1 MSSKAIKEMA
11 WSPALFFIKRYLASL
26 PVGRDEAASHS
37 KELMEA
43 VETPVCGDFNHSR
56 KMAETAGFT
65 ADGSCSAVERLRHLK
80 CPLGRN
86 AEVFVGADGVVRS
99 AKMLMVALIS
109 RQIKRL
115 LACRRQHYCRQHK
128 LSSITMH
135 PIFSSLYSICLICS
149 KTFFPMPFSLI
160 GRILSERIVTLRTIS
175 CRYKKKWYR
184 DYIRDLWG
192 RRVLLGPDKDAP
204 RSSFPSWNYNAE
216 LFALK
221 SRIGTNLND
230 DTLRRALIDRSYVIR
245 EIDERKQLLNASS
258 NVEFTSS
265 VLTDIQDNTDFIR
278 KGSEF
283 LSAYVK
289 AYLRYHLPRYPE
301 EGIQQLGIYDLLMAD
316 NFPYNNSLMSSSL
329 RSIVGAILF
338 DENEAEAGYFVQD
351 FVLTQ
356 LINVDINELWY
367 FKEPLKILTA
377 LLEKNNRGTPEP
389 RILRSSG
396 EFTVTPVYVVGIY
409 CDKKLLGESAGESVL
424 IATEMAAR
432 DCLKNLWGLTENSMK
447 FTFGEQGRQIDLH
460 DFYEMPNQSLNSQL
474 NFKIELSDDL
484 YKEPLTP
491 QQMTI
496 KYKREIEKTIGTPY
510 RRRLWHFFYP
520 GTLHKTSP
528 RRFIAPKAKTI

>member
-1 MSSKAIKEMA
+1 MGSAHQ
-11 WSPALFFIKRYLASL
+11 
-26 PVGRDEAASHS
+26 VGDVGN
-37 KELMEA
+37 LL
-43 VETPVCGDFNHSR
+43 N
-56 KMAETAGFT
+56 
-65 ADGSCSAVERLRHLK
+65 
-80 CPLGRN
+80 GRGTYCLN
-86 AEVFVGADGVVRS
+86 
-99 AKMLMVALIS
+99 MLMVALIS

-115 LACRRQHYCRQHK
+115 LACRQQR
-128 LSSITMH
+128 
-135 PIFSSLYSICLICS
+135 
-149 KTFFPMPFSLI
+149 
-160 GRILSERIVTLRTIS
+160 
-175 CRYKKKWYR
+175 RYKKKWYR

-192 RRVLLGPDKDAP
+192 RRVLLGPDKDVP
-204 RSSFPSWNYNAE
+204 RSSFPK

-245 EIDERKQLLNASS
+245 EIDERKQLLDASS

-278 KGSEF
+278 KAAHDFITSEEK
-283 LSAYVK
+283 LAKIS
-289 AYLRYHLPRYPE
+289 R
-301 EGIQQLGIYDLLMAD
+301 QLGIYDLLMAD

-377 LLEKNNRGTPEP
+377 LLEKNNRGIPEP

-409 CDKKLLGESAGESVL
+409 CDKKLLAAGESVL

>member
-26 PVGRDEAASHS
+26 SVVRDDAASHNAMSAAARNLWRQS
-37 KELMEA
+37 KRQYVVTVTTRGKWQKRQNLPRVGVVVLVKDCDTLSVHLAALPRSSLELMAWCEIMGSA
-43 VETPVCGDFNHSR
+43 HQVGD
-56 KMAETAGFT
+56 
-65 ADGSCSAVERLRHLK
+65 
-80 CPLGRN
+80 
-86 AEVFVGADGVVRS
+86 VGNFLNGNGA
-99 AKMLMVALIS
+99 
-109 RQIKRL
+109 
-115 LACRRQHYCRQHK
+115 YCLNVNK
-128 LSSITMH
+128 TM
-135 PIFSSLYSICLICS
+135 
-149 KTFFPMPFSLI
+149 TFFPMPFSLI

-192 RRVLLGPDKDAP
+192 RRVLLGPDKDVP

-245 EIDERKQLLNASS
+245 EIDERKQLLDASS
-258 NVEFTSS
+258 NVEFASS

-278 KGSEF
+278 KAAHDFITSEEK
-283 LSAYVK
+283 LAKIS
-289 AYLRYHLPRYPE
+289 R
-301 EGIQQLGIYDLLMAD
+301 QLGIYDLLMAD

-338 DENEAEAGYFVQD
+338 DGNEAEAGYFVQD

-377 LLEKNNRGTPEP
+377 LLEKNDRGTPEP

-409 CDKKLLGESAGESVL
+409 CDKKLIAAGESVL

-432 DCLKNLWGLTENSMK
+432 DCLKNLWGLTEKSMK
-447 FTFGEQGRQIDLH
+447 FKFGEQGRQIDLH

-491 QQMTI
+491 QQLTI

>member
-1 MSSKAIKEMA
+1 
-11 WSPALFFIKRYLASL
+11 
-26 PVGRDEAASHS
+26 
-37 KELMEA
+37 
-43 VETPVCGDFNHSR
+43 
-56 KMAETAGFT
+56 
-65 ADGSCSAVERLRHLK
+65 
-80 CPLGRN
+80 
-86 AEVFVGADGVVRS
+86 
-99 AKMLMVALIS
+99 MLMVALIS

-115 LACRRQHYCRQHK
+115 LACRRQRYCRQHK

-135 PIFSSLYSICLICS
+135 PIFSFFT
-149 KTFFPMPFSLI
+149 TFFPMPFSLI
-160 GRILSERIVTLRTIS
+160 GRILSERIVTLRTIP

-192 RRVLLGPDKDAP
+192 RRVLLGPDKDVP
-204 RSSFPSWNYNAE
+204 RSSFPSWYAILFRIVALNYNAE

-245 EIDERKQLLNASS
+245 EIDERKQLLDASS

-265 VLTDIQDNTDFIR
+265 VLTDIQDNTDFI
-278 KGSEF
+278 KKAAHDFITSEEK
-283 LSAYVK
+283 LAKIS
-289 AYLRYHLPRYPE
+289 R
-301 EGIQQLGIYDLLMAD
+301 QLGIYDLLMAD

>member
-1 MSSKAIKEMA
+1 MLMSSKAIKEMA
-11 WSPALFFIKRYLASL
+11 WSPVLFFIKRYLASL

-65 ADGSCSAVERLRHLK
+65 ADGSCSAGERLRHLK

-115 LACRRQHYCRQHK
+115 LACRRQRYCRQHK

-135 PIFSSLYSICLICS
+135 PIFSFF
-149 KTFFPMPFSLI
+149 TFFPMPFSLI

-192 RRVLLGPDKDAP
+192 RRVLLGPDKDVP

-245 EIDERKQLLNASS
+245 EIDERKQLLDASS

-265 VLTDIQDNTDFIR
+265 VLTDIQDNTDFI
-278 KGSEF
+278 KKAAHDFITSEEK
-283 LSAYVK
+283 LAKIS
-289 AYLRYHLPRYPE
+289 R
-301 EGIQQLGIYDLLMAD
+301 QLGIYDLLMAD
-316 NFPYNNSLMSSSL
+316 NFPYNNSLMSGSL

-377 LLEKNNRGTPEP
+377 LLEKNNRGIPEP

>member
-1 MSSKAIKEMA
+1 M
-11 WSPALFFIKRYLASL
+11 LF
-26 PVGRDEAASHS
+26 P
-37 KELMEA
+37 
-43 VETPVCGDFNHSR
+43 
-56 KMAETAGFT
+56 
-65 ADGSCSAVERLRHLK
+65 
-80 CPLGRN
+80 
-86 AEVFVGADGVVRS
+86 
-99 AKMLMVALIS
+99 
-109 RQIKRL
+109 
-115 LACRRQHYCRQHK
+115 
-128 LSSITMH
+128 
-135 PIFSSLYSICLICS
+135 
-149 KTFFPMPFSLI
+149 LI
-160 GRILSERIVTLRTIS
+160 GRILSERNVTLLTIS
-175 CRYKKKWYR
+175 CRYKKRWHR

-192 RRVLLGPDKDAP
+192 RRVLLGPDKDVP

-230 DTLRRALIDRSYVIR
+230 DTLRRALIDQSYVIR
-245 EIDERKQLLNASS
+245 EIDERKQLLDASS
-258 NVEFTSS
+258 DVEFASS
-265 VLTDIQDNTDFIR
+265 VLTDIQDNTDLIR
-278 KGSEF
+278 K
-283 LSAYVK
+283 
-289 AYLRYHLPRYPE
+289 
-301 EGIQQLGIYDLLMAD
+301 GIYDLLMAD
-316 NFPYNNSLMSSSL
+316 NFPYNNSLMSNSL
-329 RSIVGAILF
+329 RAIVGAILF
-338 DENEAEAGYFVQD
+338 DGNKAEAGYFVQD

-409 CDKKLLGESAGESVL
+409 SDKKLIGESAGESLL

-432 DCLKNLWGLTENSMK
+432 DCLKNLWGSTEKSVK
-447 FTFGEQGRQIDLH
+447 FKFGEQGRQIDLH

-491 QQMTI
+491 QQLTI

-520 GTLHKTSP
+520 GTRHKTSP
-528 RRFIAPKAKTI
+528 KRLIAPKAKTI

>member
-1 MSSKAIKEMA
+1 MTRIWRYWDSRNSWDRFYKTCSVQHGAWHNSQHFLTFLSVAQLQKAQHCLHCGRILWILLAIFFLRYQVPPRPETAQYGNHVNESVEQPMRKMVEQPITEMLMSSKAIKEMA
-11 WSPALFFIKRYLASL
+11 WSPVLFFIKRYLALL

-65 ADGSCSAVERLRHLK
+65 ADGSCIAGERLRHLK

-115 LACRRQHYCRQHK
+115 LACRRQRYCRQHK

-135 PIFSSLYSICLICS
+135 PIFSFLYSICLICS

-192 RRVLLGPDKDAP
+192 RRVLLGPDKDVP

-245 EIDERKQLLNASS
+245 EIDERKQLLDASS

-301 EGIQQLGIYDLLMAD
+301 EGIQ
-316 NFPYNNSLMSSSL
+316 
-329 RSIVGAILF
+329 
-338 DENEAEAGYFVQD
+338 
-351 FVLTQ
+351 
-356 LINVDINELWY
+356 
-367 FKEPLKILTA
+367 
-377 LLEKNNRGTPEP
+377 
-389 RILRSSG
+389 
-396 EFTVTPVYVVGIY
+396 
-409 CDKKLLGESAGESVL
+409 
-424 IATEMAAR
+424 
-432 DCLKNLWGLTENSMK
+432 
-447 FTFGEQGRQIDLH
+447 
-460 DFYEMPNQSLNSQL
+460 
-474 NFKIELSDDL
+474 
-484 YKEPLTP
+484 
-491 QQMTI
+491 
-496 KYKREIEKTIGTPY
+496 
-510 RRRLWHFFYP
+510 
-520 GTLHKTSP
+520 
-528 RRFIAPKAKTI
+528 